1 MASAELRIINRR
13 IKSVKSTKKI
23 TRAMELIASSR
34 IVKAQQR
41 MESSNSYIE
50 VLDEIVQEL
59 TNLGSIG
66 QEESE
71 QVSNKVALIVITSD
85 RGLAGAYNSNIL
97 KLAEQKY
104 QEVISSNKEVDLYAI
119 GKKASGYF
127 TYRNI
132 NPASSYEG
140 ITDEPKFENAFEV
153 MSSVIESYNNGD
165 LAEVYILYTKY
176 VSALTQNAIVKQL
189 LPLVKAEDNSNEQEI
204 ENTGG
209 YSFEPSAEEVLEE
222 LIPKYMNATLFGAL
236 LNSSTSEH
244 ASRMRAMKAATEN
257 AEDLVKILTRQS
269 NQARQA
275 EITTEISEIV
285 GGAEALAE

>member
-1 MASAELRIINRR
+1 
-13 IKSVKSTKKI
+13 
-23 TRAMELIASSR
+23 MELIASSR

-140 ITDEPKFENAFEV
+140 ITDEPNFENALEIMTPLVQEFYDGKTNQIELVYTEYQSAMTQTALYKTVLPFEV
-153 MSSVIESYNNGD
+153 EQIAKEIES
-165 LAEVYILYTKY
+165 V
-176 VSALTQNAIVKQL
+176 
-189 LPLVKAEDNSNEQEI
+189 
-204 ENTGG
+204 GG
-209 YSFEPSAEEVLEE
+209 YTFEPSAAQVLSNI
-222 LIPKYMNATLFGAL
+222 IPKYTNATIFSAL
-236 LNSSTSEH
+236 LNASTSEH
-244 ASRMRAMKAATEN
+244 AARMRAMKAATEN
-257 AEDLVKILTRQS
+257 AEELIKILSRKS

-285 GGAEALAE
+285 GGAEALAG

>member
-104 QEVISSNKEVDLYAI
+104 QDVISSNKEVDLYAI

-165 LAEVYILYTKY
+165 LAEVHILYTKY

-257 AEDLVKILTRQS
+257 AEDLVKVLTRQS

>member
-104 QEVISSNKEVDLYAI
+104 QEVISSNKEVDLYDI

-132 NPASSYEG
+132 DPASSYEG

-165 LAEVYILYTKY
+165 LAEVHILYTKY

-257 AEDLVKILTRQS
+257 AEDLVKVLTRQS

>member
-153 MSSVIESYNNGD
+153 MSSVIESYNNCD
-165 LAEVYILYTKY
+165 LDEVHIIYTKY

-189 LPLVKAEDNSNEQEI
+189 LPLVKAEDNSNEQEV

-257 AEDLVKILTRQS
+257 AEDLVKVLTRQS

>member
-59 TNLGSIG
+59 VNLGSIG

-71 QVSNKVALIVITSD
+71 QGLNKVALIVITSD

-165 LAEVYILYTKY
+165 LAEVHILYTKY

-257 AEDLVKILTRQS
+257 AEDLVKVLTRQS

>member
-59 TNLGSIG
+59 VNLGSIA
-66 QEESE
+66 QENSE
-71 QVSNKVALIVITSD
+71 QESNKVALIVITSD

-104 QEVISSNKEVDLYAI
+104 QEVASSNKEVDLYAI

-132 NPASSYEG
+132 DPTSSYEG

-165 LAEVYILYTKY
+165 LAEVHILYTKY
-176 VSALTQNAIVKQL
+176 VSALRQNAIVKQL
-189 LPLVKAEDNSNEQEI
+189 LPLVKAEDNSNEQEG
-204 ENTGG
+204 EKTGG

-257 AEDLVKILTRQS
+257 AEDLVKVLTRQS

>member
-41 MESSNSYIE
+41 MESSSSYIE
-50 VLDEIVQEL
+50 VLTEIVQDL
-59 TNLGSIG
+59 VSLGSIG
-66 QEESE
+66 EDSSQKD
-71 QVSNKVALIVITSD
+71 SNKVALVVVTSD

-97 KLAEQKY
+97 KLAEQKH
-104 QEVISSNKEVDLYAI
+104 QELLSSNKEVNLYAV

-127 TYRNI
+127 SYRNVE
-132 NPASSYEG
+132 PTKAYEG
-140 ITDEPKFENAFEV
+140 ITDEPKFENALDV
-153 MSSVIESYNNGD
+153 MESIIELYNSGD
-165 LAEVYILYTKY
+165 LSEVHILYTKY
-176 VSALTQNAIVKQL
+176 VSALTQNAITKQL
-189 LPLVKAEDNSNEQEI
+189 LPLEKTDDNTGDVEEKK
-204 ENTGG
+204 GG
-209 YSFEPSAEEVLEE
+209 YSFEPSAEEVLED

-257 AEDLVKILTRQS
+257 AEDLVKVLTRQS

>member
-41 MESSNSYIE
+41 MESSSSYIE
-50 VLDEIVQEL
+50 VLTEIVQDL
-59 TNLGSIG
+59 VNIGSIG
-66 QEESE
+66 GDSSEEDSK
-71 QVSNKVALIVITSD
+71 KVAMVVVASD

-97 KLAEQKY
+97 KLAEQKH
-104 QEVISSNKEVDLYAI
+104 QELLSSNKEVDLYTV

-127 TYRNI
+127 SYRNI
-132 NPASSYEG
+132 EPVSSYEG
-140 ITDEPKFENAFEV
+140 ITDGPKFENALDV
-153 MSSVIESYNNGD
+153 MKSIID
-165 LAEVYILYTKY
+165 LYSNRDLSEVYILYTKY

-189 LPLVKAEDNSNEQEI
+189 LPLEKEDSSEGEF
-204 ENTGG
+204 EEKTGG

-257 AEDLVKILTRQS
+257 AEDLVKVLTRQS

-285 GGAEALAE
+285 GGAEALSD